1 MIFAL
6 ATDENT
12 LFVFAAATDAIASC
26 EGIDVEDGG
35 WRFWD
40 MAGNPLAAQFLTT
53 NIRSG
58 VTVASGSYRLVPA
71 SGPSTLGECL
81 RSIGQISD
89 NSRFPDISA
98 VRRHLASVAQ
108 VSQHGR

>member
-12 LFVFAAATDAIASC
+12 VFVFAAATDAIAYC

-40 MAGNPLAAQFLTT
+40 MAGNPLAAEFLTA
-53 NIRSG
+53 NLRG
-58 VTVASGSYRLVPA
+58 GATVGSGSYRLVPV
-71 SGPSTLGECL
+71 SGRSTLGECL
-81 RSIGQISD
+81 SSIGQIGD

-98 VRRHLASVAQ
+98 VRRHLARVAQ
-108 VSQHGR
+108 MSQHGL

>member
-12 LFVFAAATDAIASC
+12 LFVFATAIDAIAYC

-40 MAGNPLAAQFLTT
+40 IAGNALAANFLTA

-58 VTVASGSYRLVPA
+58 VTVGSGSYHLVPV
-71 SGPSTLGECL
+71 SGQSTLGECL
-81 RSIGQISD
+81 SSIGQIND

-108 VSQHGR
+108 VSQHGL